1 MFYLAYGG
9 LGWGYNEIAS
19 LPVSL
24 RRRFVER
31 LEVQIEAEKSDIER
45 SRR

>member
-9 LGWGYNEIAS
+9 LGWGYSEIES
-19 LPVSL
+19 LPIAL

-31 LEVQIEAEKSDIER
+31 LEMQLECEREEIEKAKR
-45 SRR
+45 